1 MYLIVQ
7 IGQHPCNSYI
17 NCTTPPAP
25 GVRNCTKYYFL
36 SFSHHHL
43 SLDCFNIET
52 FKNVWKQPK
61 RFREIFKDFKNGEK
75 P

>member
-25 GVRNCTKYYFL
+25 GVRNCTKYYSL
-36 SFSHHHL
+36 SFSLHHL
-43 SLDCFNIET
+43 SLDCFIIET
-52 FKNVWKQPK
+52 FQNNQN
-61 RFREIFKDFKNGEK
+61 FSEQYFFEDFTIVEK